1 MNLFRLAGDMS
12 HVASII
18 VLLLRLKVVK
28 NAAGVS
34 LRTHELFLIGKERG
48 GVGGRGRGGALLFF
62 A

>member
-1 MNLFRLAGDMS
+1 MNIFRLAGDMS

-34 LRTHELFLIGKERG
+34 LRTHELFLMGEMKGGKGDR
-48 GVGGRGRGGALLFF
+48 GVGIVGT
-62 A
+62 